1 MHGRPLG
8 PGNPDAARVAS
19 STLVIS
25 TWRRP
30 EVLRHALAGVAAQ
43 TRRFEELLV
52 TVRPEDTAS
61 REVIA
66 AADGVALREILVD
79 RPGLVAARNA
89 ALDAATGDICVFL
102 DDDAVPPPDW
112 HAKLVR
118 HFETDPEIA
127 AVGGR
132 DRIHRDGRVVG
143 GYRKKV
149 GMVLPYGRCIG
160 LHHLGAGEPRD
171 VDFLKGVNMSIRRQ
185 ALPALRCDETLRGQ
199 GAQRHEDTALS
210 LAVKEAGFRVVYDP
224 GIWVDHFESQRVEG
238 DLRSD
243 ASGPAVFDRAF
254 NQTYAV
260 VRYLP
265 ARRAV
270 IHVIYAVAV
279 GSKREPGVTAFGYRL
294 MQGDGRRAMKALRHA
309 LRGRFDAV
317 CYAWRGRRNRR
328 PAQL

>member
-1 MHGRPLG
+1 MYGRSPG
-8 PGNPDAARVAS
+8 PDARNAARVET

-43 TRRFEELLV
+43 TRRFDEVLV

-112 HAKLVR
+112 HAKLVP
-118 HFETDPEIA
+118 HFETDPKIA

-132 DRIHRDGRVVG
+132 DRIHRDGRVVV

-149 GMVLPYGRCIG
+149 GMLLPYGRCIG

-210 LAVKEAGFRVVYDP
+210 FAVKEAGFRVVYDP

-270 IHVIYAVAV
+270 IHVIYSVAV
-279 GSKREPGVTAFGYRL
+279 GSKREPGVTALGYRL
-294 MQGDGRRAMKALRHA
+294 LQGDGRRAVSALLYA
-309 LRGRFDAV
+309 LRGRSDAV
-317 CYAWRGRRNRR
+317 RYAWRGRHDRH
-328 PAQL
+328 PAQ